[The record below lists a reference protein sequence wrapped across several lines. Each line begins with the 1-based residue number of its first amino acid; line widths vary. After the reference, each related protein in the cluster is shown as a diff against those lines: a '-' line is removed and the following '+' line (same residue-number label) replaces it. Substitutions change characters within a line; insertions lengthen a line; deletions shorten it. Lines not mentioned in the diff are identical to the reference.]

1 MKPPFATPLAPALIA
16 FGAAILV
23 LTAGAEILVAVRA
36 WLQSGGP
43 WPREVMLH
51 VLVAGAA
58 MLLASAVIM
67 MRRSTKRQ
75 EQAEAALRESEER
88 LRLIA
93 NNVPALISYVDRE
106 QRFRYSNRTY
116 DDWFGI
122 PYERMAGRTVGEV
135 FGDEAYARMRPDIER
150 CLGGANVQFEVNIG
164 ETSRSGSHRRTLQV
178 SCVPHLDSAGEV
190 AGFYVLA

>member
-16 FGAAILV
+16 FGATILA
-23 LTAGAEILVAVRA
+23 LTAGAEILVALRA
-36 WLQSGGP
+36 WLQTGGP
-43 WPREVMLH
+43 WPREVMMH

-67 MRRSTKRQ
+67 MRRSTRRQ
-75 EQAEAALRESEER
+75 VEAEGALRESEER

-106 QRFRYSNRTY
+106 QRFRFSNRTY

-122 PYERMAGRTVGEV
+122 PYQRMEGRTVSEV
-135 FGDEAYARMRPDIER
+135 FGEEAYGRMRQDIER
-150 CLGGANVQFEVNIG
+150 CLGGANVQFELATG
-164 ETSRSGSHRRTLQV
+164 EGAPVSYTHLTLPTICSV
-178 SCVPHLDSAGEV
+178 
-190 AGFYVLA
+190 